1 MTFTHKVQLS
11 QGEHEIRLGSLKCK
25 EIKMKED
32 DIACIGEV
40 SKALEVQPVDK
51 ENLEV
56 QAREKP

>member
-1 MTFTHKVQLS
+1 LS